1 MPWRDPNLPEWLQV
15 LGQYLYAPVLAFAV
29 SLLRGLHA
37 GGKPMKSLME
47 ASIVGFI
54 TLGLVPLLR
63 YFSMPEDLSVFAGSA
78 IAFMGVDW
86 LRSRIDKASRII
98 IDKWGDKP

>member
-15 LGQYLYAPVLAFAV
+15 LGQYLYAPVLAFVV

-37 GGKPMKSLME
+37 GGKPMKTIME
-47 ASIVGFI
+47 GLIVGFI

-63 YFSMPEDLSVFAGSA
+63 SLSLPEDLSVFAGSV

-86 LRSRIDKASRII
+86 LRRRIDKATRII
-98 IDKWGDKP
+98 IDKWSDES